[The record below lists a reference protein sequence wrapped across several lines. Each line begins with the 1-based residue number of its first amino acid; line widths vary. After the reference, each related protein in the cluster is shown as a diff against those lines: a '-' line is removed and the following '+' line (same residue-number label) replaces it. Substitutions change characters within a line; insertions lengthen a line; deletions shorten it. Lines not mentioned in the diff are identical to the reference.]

1 MSVNKIVFAR
11 NDSSRPKCSKVSF
24 LRGHSKMIDTSFE
37 LSTLLEGRW
46 SVRVGCAES
55 PPPILNVGISA
66 KWRLGIMKLKIGNP
80 IKTNTIWYIRLC
92 RFVCVMERR
101 VPDQKL
107 SKAIATGRRLEN
119 DRYVLRVMHI
129 FGRSVIGR
137 GRVLSRYEERG
148 RTPFFFSYA
157 QTRNLKSWENVKKPL
172 VFQRFC
178 NLVFLVDQ
186 DSSQLTVHFQ
196 TIDAFLISH
205 GLSWNQAR
213 LIRCEHSCQGTPK
226 VSIRP

>member
-1 MSVNKIVFAR
+1 MTAADQNVQKIHFWEGTR
-11 NDSSRPKCSKVSF
+11 KWSIRP
-24 LRGHSKMIDTSFE
+24 
-37 LSTLLEGRW
+37 LSYPHFW
-46 SVRVGCAES
+46 RVGDRWGSDVPNS

-101 VPDQKL
+101 VPDQKI

-148 RTPFFFSYA
+148 RTRFFFSYA
-157 QTRNLKSWENVKKPL
+157 QTRNLKSWENVKKRL

-205 GLSWNQAR
+205 GLSWNEAR

-226 VSIRP
+226 VPIRP